1 MNDEAR
7 ISPTSS
13 LMVAQASAVCGELFP
28 VCVHLRNLRPASVCL
43 SRELFEG
50 RFDNRSRKVFAE
62 RCRQCANDVVVGYDH
77 R

>member
-13 LMVAQASAVCGELFP
+13 FMVAQASAVCGKFFP
-28 VCVHLRNLRPASVCL
+28 VCVHLRNLRPISVRL

-50 RFDNRSRKVFAE
+50 RLDNRSREVFAE
-62 RCRQCANDVVVGYDH
+62 RGGECANDVVVRYDH

>member
-13 LMVAQASAVCGELFP
+13 FMGAQASAVCGELFP
-28 VCVHLRNLRPASVCL
+28 ICVHLRNLRPISVRL

-50 RFDNRSRKVFAE
+50 RLDNRSREVFAE
-62 RCRQCANDVVVGYDH
+62 RCRQCANDVVVGHDH